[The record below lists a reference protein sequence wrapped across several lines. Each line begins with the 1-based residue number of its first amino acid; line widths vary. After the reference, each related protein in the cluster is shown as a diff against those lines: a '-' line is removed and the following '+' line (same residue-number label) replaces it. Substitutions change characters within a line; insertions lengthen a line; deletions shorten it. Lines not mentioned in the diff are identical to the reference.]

1 MNITGT
7 NAIVVAARKINL
19 KRRHL
24 IFTAHL
30 SDVFSEFLPVRRTVV
45 FFNMD
50 PNGLTNEQRNSC
62 TGYPGSRDGI
72 YSPVSKKCL
81 AEIATDHE
89 SPSSPYPY

>member
-7 NAIVVAARKINL
+7 NAIVVAARNINL
-19 KRRHL
+19 NRSDLSINAKVV
-24 IFTAHL
+24 TAI
-30 SDVFSEFLPVRRTVV
+30 VANIAEIMFIP
-45 FFNMD
+45 ND